1 MVPMTFA
8 QIADVVGGTLHDAD
22 DADMQVT
29 AGMDYDSRDVR
40 LGGIFLALAGER
52 VDGHD
57 FAADAVKGGSA
68 LVLATRPVGVPAVVV
83 DDVLAAAGALAS
95 HLAARL
101 TARFIGITGSS
112 GKTSTKDLTAHVLAA
127 AGPTVATIG
136 SHNSEIGTPET
147 VSRADEATRFLVLE
161 MGARGIGHLRQLTGM
176 VPLDVAA
183 VLNVGTAHL
192 GEFGSRDAIAQAKGE
207 LVEDLRPE
215 GLAVLNVEDAA
226 VRAMASRTRAHV
238 VLTGRDLQAHIRAE
252 HVELDDKG
260 RARFKLVTPEGRA
273 DVALHLVGEHHVA
286 NALTAAAI
294 GREAGLSVD
303 QLAVRLSTAR
313 PASRWRMEV
322 TERPDGVTVVN
333 DAYNANPDSMRAALM
348 ALAAMSRGRRAVAV
362 LGEMRELGADSE
374 REHARLGEL
383 VAELGIAHLIT
394 VGRTEARCIEQAAR
408 HGGVDAVRVAD
419 QDAAFAELRQRLR
432 PGHVV
437 LVKAS
442 RDADLQ
448 TLAEK
453 VARAGDGAGV
463 DAHDHVA

>member
-1 MVPMTFA
+1 
-8 QIADVVGGTLHDAD
+8 
-22 DADMQVT
+22 
-29 AGMDYDSRDVR
+29 
-40 LGGIFLALAGER
+40 
-52 VDGHD
+52 
-57 FAADAVKGGSA
+57 
-68 LVLATRPVGVPAVVV
+68 VPAVVI

-95 HLAARL
+95 HLAARM

-127 AGPTVATIG
+127 AGPTIATIG

-147 VSRADEATRFLVLE
+147 VSRADESTRFLVLE
-161 MGARGIGHLRQLTGM
+161 MGARGVGHLRQLTAM
-176 VPLDVAA
+176 VPLDIGA

-215 GLAVLNVEDAA
+215 GLAVLNADDAA
-226 VRAMASRTRAHV
+226 VRAMASRTRVRV
-238 VLTGRDLQAHIRAE
+238 VLVGRDLQAQVRAE
-252 HVELDDKG
+252 HVELDAKG

-273 DVALHLVGEHHVA
+273 DVALQLVGEHQVA

-303 QLAVRLSTAR
+303 QLACRLSTAR

-333 DAYNANPDSMRAALM
+333 DAYNANPDSMRASLT
-348 ALAAMSRGRRAVAV
+348 ALAAMSHGRRAIAV

-374 REHARLGEL
+374 REHTRLGEL
-383 VAELGIAHLIT
+383 VAELGIPQLIT
-394 VGRTEARCIEQAAR
+394 VGHTEAQCIEQAAR

-419 QDAAFAELRQRLR
+419 QDAALAELQQRLR
-432 PGHVV
+432 PGDAV

-442 RDADLQ
+442 RDANLQ
-448 TLAEK
+448 TLAER
-453 VARAGDGAGV
+453 VAQAGTGDCANTV
-463 DAHDHVA
+463 ADDHVA